1 MKKLIVSLL
10 VAGLMLAGCAKPQP
24 KPEATVSAFL
34 DAFKAG
40 EVTDYTAFF
49 DGDTEGMEENP
60 FEFDD
65 EMGEELGMQM
75 MKLFQSYTYEIGE
88 VTIDEDTAVVKVTF
102 TGIDGKGFF
111 QAWFTQYF
119 MQAMQLALS
128 GAEQAEIEQLAVDLF
143 VELSEDLPTD
153 KVITVDVEMVK
164 VEKVWKIVL
173 NEADF
178 DLFDG
183 MSGGL
188 LSGLME
194 MNDSVEP
201 GTDE

>member
-1 MKKLIVSLL
+1 MKKTILALL
-10 VAGLMLAGCAKPQP
+10 LLGVTLGGCAKPQP
-24 KPEATVSAFL
+24 QPEDTVSEFL
-34 DAFKAG
+34 DAFKTSQ
-40 EVTDYTAFF
+40 VTDYAAFF
-49 DGDTEGMEENP
+49 EGDTDDMQGNP
-60 FEFDD
+60 FELNGD
-65 EMGEELGMQM
+65 MPEELGQQM

-88 VTIDEDTAVVKVTF
+88 VTKDDDTAVVKITF

-128 GAEQAEIEQLAVDLF
+128 GADEAEINQLAVDLF
-143 VELSEDLPTD
+143 VELSEDLPKD
-153 KVITVDVEMVK
+153 KVITVDVEMVQ
-164 VEKVWKIVL
+164 VDKVWKIVL
-173 NEADF
+173 DKEDF

-194 MNDSVEP
+194 MDDSITP

>member
-10 VAGLMLAGCAKPQP
+10 IAVLALSGCAKPQP
-24 KPEATVSAFL
+24 KPEDTVSEFL
-34 DAFKAG
+34 DAFKTG
-40 EVTDYTAFF
+40 EITDYAAFF
-49 DGDTEGMEENP
+49 DGDTSEMGDDP
-60 FEFDD
+60 FQFDA

-75 MKLFQSYTYEIGE
+75 MKLFQSYSYEIGE
-88 VTIDEDTAVVKVTF
+88 VTIDEDTAVVKVIF

-119 MQAMQLALS
+119 MEAMQLALS

-173 NEADF
+173 DEEDF

-194 MNDSVEP
+194 MGDSVDP

>member
-1 MKKLIVSLL
+1 MKKYLLSLVLASL
-10 VAGLMLAGCAKPQP
+10 VLVGCAKPQP
-24 KPEATVSAFL
+24 KPQDTLSTFL
-34 DAFKAG
+34 DAFKTS
-40 EVTDYTAFF
+40 EITDYAEFF
-49 DGDTEGMEENP
+49 DGDTEDMEGNP

-65 EMGEELGMQM
+65 EMPEALGVQM

-119 MQAMQLALS
+119 MEAMQLALS
-128 GAEQAEIEQLAVDLF
+128 GADEAAIEQLAVDLF
-143 VELSEDLPTD
+143 VELSEELPTD
-153 KVITVDVEMVK
+153 KVITVDVEMVM
-164 VEKVWKIVL
+164 VDKVWKIVL
-173 NEADF
+173 NKDDF

-194 MNDSVEP
+194 MDDSIDP
-201 GTDE
+201 GSDE

>member
-1 MKKLIVSLL
+1 MKKIIVGCVVMGFLL
-10 VAGLMLAGCAKPQP
+10 VGCAKPQP

-34 DAFKAG
+34 DAFKAS
-40 EVTDYTAFF
+40 EIADYAEFF
-49 DGDTEGMEENP
+49 EGDTEDMEGNP

-65 EMGEELGMQM
+65 EMPQELGLQM

-88 VTIDEDTAVVKVTF
+88 VTIDEETAVVEVTF

-119 MQAMQLALS
+119 MEAMQLALS
-128 GAEQAEIEQLAVDLF
+128 GAEEAEIEQLAVDLF
-143 VELSEDLPTD
+143 VELSDELPTD
-153 KVITVDVEMVK
+153 KVMNVDVEMVK
-164 VEKVWKIVL
+164 IDSVWKIVL
-173 NEADF
+173 DEADF

-194 MNDSVEP
+194 MNESVDPE
-201 GTDE
+201 DQ

>member
-1 MKKLIVSLL
+1 MKKLIVSILVVGLL
-10 VAGLMLAGCAKPQP
+10 LAGCAKPQP
-24 KPEATVSAFL
+24 KPEATVSEFL

-40 EVTDYTAFF
+40 EITDYAAFF
-49 DGDTEGMEENP
+49 EGDTSEMGDDP
-60 FEFDD
+60 FQFDD
-65 EMGEELGMQM
+65 EMGEELGLQM
-75 MKLFQSYTYEIGE
+75 MKLFQSYSYEIGE
-88 VTIDEDTAVVKVTF
+88 VTIDEETAVVEVTF

-119 MQAMQLALS
+119 MEAMQLALS
-128 GAEQAEIEQLAVDLF
+128 GAEEAEIEQLAVDLF

-153 KVITVDVEMVK
+153 KVITVEVEMVK

-173 NEADF
+173 DEEDF

-194 MNDSVEP
+194 MGESVDP

>member
-1 MKKLIVSLL
+1 MKKYLLSLVLASL
-10 VAGLMLAGCAKPQP
+10 VLVGCAKPLL
-24 KPEATVSAFL
+24 KPQDTLSTFL
-34 DAFKAG
+34 DAFKTS
-40 EVTDYTAFF
+40 EITDYAEFF
-49 DGDTEGMEENP
+49 DGDTEDMEGNP

-65 EMGEELGMQM
+65 EMPEALGVQM

-88 VTIDEDTAVVKVTF
+88 VTIDEDTAVVEVTF

-119 MQAMQLALS
+119 MEAMQLAFS
-128 GAEQAEIEQLAVDLF
+128 GADEAAIEQLAVDLF
-143 VELSEDLPTD
+143 VELSEELPTD

-164 VEKVWKIVL
+164 VDKVWKIVL
-173 NEADF
+173 NKDDF

-194 MNDSVEP
+194 MNLDDET
-201 GTDE
+201 GTEE

>member
-1 MKKLIVSLL
+1 MKKLLLSLTL
-10 VAGLMLAGCAKPQP
+10 VGLVLSGCAKPQP

-34 DAFKAG
+34 DAFKVS
-40 EVTDYTAFF
+40 EVTNYAEFF
-49 DGDTEGMEENP
+49 DGDTEAMEGNP
-60 FEFDD
+60 FEVSGD
-65 EMGEELGMQM
+65 MPEELGLQM
-75 MKLFQSYTYEIGE
+75 MKLFQSYSYEIGK
-88 VTIDEDTAVVKVTF
+88 VSVDEDTAIVKVTF

-119 MQAMQLALS
+119 MEAMQLALS
-128 GAEQAEIEQLAVDLF
+128 GGDEAAINKLAVDLF
-143 VELSEDLPTD
+143 VELSDDLPTD

-164 VEKVWKIVL
+164 VDDIWKIVL
-173 NEADF
+173 NEEDF

-194 MNDSVEP
+194 MDDSIEP
-201 GTDE
+201 GTGE

>member
-1 MKKLIVSLL
+1 MKKLLISLVL
-10 VAGLMLAGCAKPQP
+10 LSVTLAGCAKPQP
-24 KPEATVSAFL
+24 KPQDTLSTFL
-34 DAFKAG
+34 DAFKAS
-40 EVTDYTAFF
+40 EITDYAEFF
-49 DGDTEGMEENP
+49 DGDTEGMQGNP

-65 EMGEELGMQM
+65 EMPEALGLQM

-88 VTIDEDTAVVKVTF
+88 VTLEDDEAVVEVTF

-119 MQAMQLALS
+119 MEAMQLALS
-128 GAEQAEIEQLAVDLF
+128 GADEAAIEQLAVDLF
-143 VELSEDLPTD
+143 VELSEELPTD
-153 KVITVDVEMVK
+153 NVITVDVEMVK
-164 VEKVWKIVL
+164 VDEVWKIVL

-194 MNDSVEP
+194 MNNSEDP

>member
-1 MKKLIVSLL
+1 MKKIALSLVLLIVML
-10 VAGLMLAGCAKPQP
+10 VGCAKPKP
-24 KPEATVSAFL
+24 KPEATVSEFL

-40 EVTDYTAFF
+40 EITDYAAFF
-49 DGDTEGMEENP
+49 DGDTEDMGDNP
-60 FEFDD
+60 FEFDE
-65 EMGEELGMQM
+65 EMGDELGLQM
-75 MKLFQSYTYEIGE
+75 MKLFQSYSYEIGE
-88 VTIDEDTAVVKVTF
+88 ITIDDEEAVVEVTF

-119 MQAMQLALS
+119 MEAMQLALS
-128 GAEQAEIEQLAVDLF
+128 GADEAAIEQLAVDLF

-153 KVITVDVEMVK
+153 KVMTVDVEMVK

-173 NEADF
+173 DEDDF

-194 MNDSVEP
+194 MNDSVDQE
-201 GTDE
+201 DQ

>member
-1 MKKLIVSLL
+1 MKKLRLIGL
-10 VAGLMLAGCAKPQP
+10 VVGLFLSGCAKPQP
-24 KPEATVSAFL
+24 KPEDTVSEFL
-34 DAFKAG
+34 DAFKTG
-40 EVTDYTAFF
+40 EITDYAAFF
-49 DGDTEGMEENP
+49 DGDTSEMQDNP
-60 FEFDD
+60 FEIDP
-65 EMGEELGMQM
+65 EMGEELGQQM

-88 VTIDEDTAVVKVTF
+88 VTIEEATATVKVIF
-102 TGIDGKGFF
+102 TGIDGKAFF

-128 GAEQAEIEQLAVDLF
+128 GADEAEINQLAVDLF
-143 VELSEDLPTD
+143 VDLSKDLPTD
-153 KVITVDVEMVK
+153 KVITVDVEMVQ
-164 VEKVWKIVL
+164 VDKVWKIVL
-173 NEADF
+173 DKEDF

-194 MNDSVEP
+194 MGDSVTP

>member
-1 MKKLIVSLL
+1 MKKYLLSLVLASL
-10 VAGLMLAGCAKPQP
+10 VLVGCAKPQP
-24 KPEATVSAFL
+24 KPQDTLSTFL
-34 DAFKAG
+34 DAFKTS
-40 EVTDYTAFF
+40 EITDYAEFF
-49 DGDTEGMEENP
+49 DGDTEDMEGNP

-65 EMGEELGMQM
+65 EMPEALGVQM

-88 VTIDEDTAVVKVTF
+88 VTIDEDTAVVEVTF

-119 MQAMQLALS
+119 MEAMQLALS
-128 GAEQAEIEQLAVDLF
+128 GADEAAIEQLAVDLF
-143 VELSEDLPTD
+143 VELSEELPTD
-153 KVITVDVEMVK
+153 KVITVDVEMVM
-164 VEKVWKIVL
+164 VDKVWKIVL
-173 NEADF
+173 NKDDF

-194 MNDSVEP
+194 MDDSIDP
-201 GTDE
+201 GSDE